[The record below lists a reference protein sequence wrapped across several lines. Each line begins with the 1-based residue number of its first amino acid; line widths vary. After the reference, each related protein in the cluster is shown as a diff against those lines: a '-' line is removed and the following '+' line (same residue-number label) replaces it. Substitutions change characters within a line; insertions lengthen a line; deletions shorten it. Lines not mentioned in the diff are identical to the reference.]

1 MRSLRS
7 AILRWGLPL
16 PPTSFTEN
24 HDKDS
29 NQECVMFNVESLPLT
44 QEQREREECLAA
56 ASTVLSMVLQEVSMK
71 LGETE
76 LMELPQLPEET
87 RLLREDVISRCRFNH
102 YPCSRVGTSCDL
114 GLYGN
119 PLGPFEF
126 LRVQA
131 KLKTKTADMVQNMC
145 RRMETRCVERFQQL
159 REIHQDGDDPKK
171 EKEDVNDII
180 PSNTVAQRIY
190 RRLQLYYDLQQYV
203 WSKDERTQR
212 AVIMKWQADGPRRQD
227 HLSEGWTPLV
237 HDMALLRGIR
247 KWGFVEWDLLWSD
260 PDMPFGKPE
269 NDRKKE
275 EPTTPEGIAQAEA
288 AAAEAVAMANA
299 MLSAKTMD
307 KSLIVRSHNC
317 LKNRCLV

>member
-1 MRSLRS
+1 
-7 AILRWGLPL
+7 
-16 PPTSFTEN
+16 
-24 HDKDS
+24 
-29 NQECVMFNVESLPLT
+29 
-44 QEQREREECLAA
+44 
-56 ASTVLSMVLQEVSMK
+56 
-71 LGETE
+71 
-76 LMELPQLPEET
+76 MELPQLPEET

-247 KWGFVEWDLLWSD
+247 KWGFVNGTCCGQIQICHLENQRMIGRRKSQQLQRELLKLRQLQQKQWRW
-260 PDMPFGKPE
+260 PM
-269 NDRKKE
+269 
-275 EPTTPEGIAQAEA
+275 Q
-288 AAAEAVAMANA
+288 
-299 MLSAKTMD
+299 
-307 KSLIVRSHNC
+307 C
-317 LKNRCLV
+317 